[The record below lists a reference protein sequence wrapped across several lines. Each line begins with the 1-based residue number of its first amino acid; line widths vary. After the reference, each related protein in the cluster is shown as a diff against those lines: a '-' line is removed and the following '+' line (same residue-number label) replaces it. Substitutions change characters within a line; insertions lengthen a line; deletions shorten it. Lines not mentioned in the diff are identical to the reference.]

1 MLLRIIS
8 FSSVVTPSSTFKHEL
23 LKFSKRKEKKNQLNP
38 HCRTL
43 DWCEFFFFLSS
54 TLFSLLFI
62 MKKFVIGKID
72 FSFDEFVIGFMIL
85 VFDRNQKI
93 HYDSISDSIYS
104 LKLKDISCYLL
115 KTQHKCVPIVDC
127 FEQKPISSVRVCVYV
142 FRCVNWWHFKTRK
155 LEFGHFC
162 AQALP

>member
-1 MLLRIIS
+1 M
-8 FSSVVTPSSTFKHEL
+8 
-23 LKFSKRKEKKNQLNP
+23 
-38 HCRTL
+38 
-43 DWCEFFFFLSS
+43 DWCEFVFFFS
-54 TLFSLLFI
+54 LFSPLFHE
-62 MKKFVIGKID
+62 KKIVIGEID

-85 VFDRNQKI
+85 VFDRNQKT

-104 LKLKDISCYLL
+104 LKSKDFSCYLL
-115 KTQHKCVPIVDC
+115 KTQHKCVFKTQHKCVPIVDC

-162 AQALP
+162 AQALPSFKWWKL

>member
-1 MLLRIIS
+1 MLLRIKS

-43 DWCEFFFFLSS
+43 DWCEFFFLPFFDS
-54 TLFSLLFI
+54 LFI

-93 HYDSISDSIYS
+93 QCDSISDSIYS

-142 FRCVNWWHFKTRK
+142 
-155 LEFGHFC
+155 
-162 AQALP
+162 